1 MLNSQRLI
9 LYGMNMIF
17 DSLLLF
23 LLYVLLLQGGS
34 WQDLL
39 FYITALFPVI
49 ALSGSLFTYKR
60 SLLKGTLVLTLLV
73 SIFLFW
79 LLTSSLL
86 FSAVLSSIFIWRST
100 ENWQDPLKADLE
112 LLLAVSVVLSL
123 LLSFFFK
130 DGYTIMYGAVWL
142 QFLFM
147 LFIKMIV
154 HYFKN
159 PSADKLW
166 KDFSIPISVAGLSA
180 VIFLFLGP
188 LKQLIYWL
196 VDGILFVLY
205 YILAVPLW
213 KLFSFL
219 AIPIQYLIKLFEKDK
234 QVNSEIGK
242 VEEEVL
248 LPEQLASPDFSILWW
263 SVVILLVMIAGFYI
277 WRKKALLLGRNN
289 PLLSDNLSALS
300 HADMSGSS
308 SSKKRWL
315 HSNDR
320 TRKRFLRFE
329 KTMDKRGFSR
339 LPGESPALWF
349 ERLKLFGDEAESV
362 LKAYEKVRYGEETI
376 TNDEFNHYAAVIK
389 KLEKSEHLQKK
400 KKKKSN

>member
-17 DSLLLF
+17 DSMLLF

-39 FYITALFPVI
+39 FYITALILII
-49 ALSGSLFTYKR
+49 ALSGSLFTYKP
-60 SLLKGTLVLTLLV
+60 SLLKGTLVLTLIL

-86 FSAVLSSIFIWRST
+86 FSAILSSIFIWRST

-130 DGYTIMYGAVWL
+130 DGYTVMYGAVWL

-147 LFIKMIV
+147 LFIKMTV

-166 KDFSIPISVAGLSA
+166 KDFSIPISVTGLSA
-180 VIFLFLGP
+180 VIFIFLGP
-188 LKQLIYWL
+188 LKQFIYWL
-196 VDGILFVLY
+196 VDGVLFVLY
-205 YILAVPLW
+205 YVLAMPLW

-219 AIPIQYLIKLFEKDK
+219 AVPIQYLIKLFEKDE
-234 QVNSEIGK
+234 QVNSDTGK
-242 VEEEVL
+242 VEEEIL
-248 LPEQLASPDFSILWW
+248 LPEQLESPDFSILWW
-263 SVVILLVMIAGFYI
+263 SIVILFIMIAGFYI
-277 WRKKALLLGRNN
+277 WRKKALLLGRKN
-289 PLLSDNLSALS
+289 PLLSDNLAGLS
-300 HADMSGSS
+300 HADLMGNY

-349 ERLKLFGDEAESV
+349 ERLKLSGDEAESV
-362 LKAYEKVRYGEETI
+362 LKAYEKVRYGEEII
-376 TNDEFNHYAAVIK
+376 TNEEFNHYAAVIK

-400 KKKKSN
+400 KSN